1 MLFLYHYDQAIFV
14 SSPIRNW
21 LNNCFYIKN
30 IFMPNQSNNN
40 NQPGSGKT
48 KADNYD
54 KEKDT
59 AQKESKQTASKKDNT
74 SQQEQEILKKQK
86 ETD

>member
-21 LNNCFYIKN
+21 LNNCFHIKN
-30 IFMPNQSNNN
+30 IFMPNQSNN
-40 NQPGSGKT
+40 QPDSGKT

-59 AQKESKQTASKKDNT
+59 AQKESEQTASKKDNT
-74 SQQEQEILKKQK
+74 SEQEQQVLKKQK

>member
-1 MLFLYHYDQAIFV
+1 
-14 SSPIRNW
+14 
-21 LNNCFYIKN
+21 
-30 IFMPNQSNNN
+30 MPNQSNNN
-40 NQPGSGKT
+40 TQPNSGGI

-54 KEKDT
+54 KEKDA
-59 AQKESKQTASKKDNT
+59 AQKENKQTASKKDNT

>member
-1 MLFLYHYDQAIFV
+1 M
-14 SSPIRNW
+14 
-21 LNNCFYIKN
+21 
-30 IFMPNQSNNN
+30 FMPSESNNN
-40 NQPGSGKT
+40 TQPNQGEI

-59 AQKESKQTASKKDNT
+59 AQKENEQPASENKNT
-74 SQQEQEILKKQK
+74 FGQEQEILKKQK